1 MFSYYFK
8 LGLRSLLRHRILTA
22 LMVLTIGFGVA
33 SSMVTYAVYR
43 ATARNPIPW
52 KSSQLFVA
60 QVDNWGPNN
69 NESPPGE
76 PAEQLSYID
85 AMALQR
91 AHWAPRQTALYPLG
105 ISVIPDEANRQPEG
119 VNSYAVYSDAFAMF
133 DIPFLYGGAWTA
145 NDDDGHAAVAVI
157 NRDLNDRLFHGE
169 NSVGREVNLE
179 GHLYRVVGV
188 IDTWDP
194 QPLFL
199 DVVNTKG
206 FTDPVEVFIP
216 FTHAIDER
224 FVTSGNNNCVADPGV
239 GWEPWLRSECVWITF
254 WAELP
259 TPAAVATYRERLRAY
274 AAEQQ
279 RAGRFRWPPNVRL
292 HDVVDW
298 LDYQKV
304 VPQGAKVSLVVSVS
318 FLGVCLVNTIGLLL
332 AKFMRRARE
341 IGVRRALGASR
352 REIYAQFLIEAATV
366 GLTGGV
372 LGLLLTAIGM
382 HAVGMVFSVQI
393 ARLAYLNPSLMGLT
407 LAVSVIAALL
417 ASLYPT
423 WRAAQVQPAWQLK
436 SN

>member
-1 MFSYYFK
+1 MFAYYFK
-8 LGLRSLLRHRILTA
+8 LGLLSLSRHRILTA

-69 NESPPGE
+69 SESPAGE
-76 PAEQLSYID
+76 PPEQLTYID
-85 AMALQR
+85 AMALQH

-105 ISVIPDEANRQPEG
+105 MSVIPDEANRQPEG
-119 VNSYAVYSDAFAMF
+119 VNSYGVYTDAFAMF
-133 DIPFLYGGAWTA
+133 DIPFLYGGPWTA

-157 NRDLNDRLFHGE
+157 NRDLNDRMFHGQ
-169 NSVGREVNLE
+169 NSVGREVNLD

-206 FTDPVEVFIP
+206 FTEPVEVFIP
-216 FTHAIDER
+216 FTHALDER
-224 FVTSGNNNCVADPGV
+224 VVTSGNTNCVSDPGV
-239 GWEPWLRSECVWITF
+239 GWDNWLRSECVWITF

-259 TPAAVATYRERLRAY
+259 TPAEAATYRDRLRAY

-279 RAGRFRWPPNVRL
+279 RSGRFRWPPNVRL
-292 HDVVDW
+292 HDVPDW

-382 HAVGMVFSVQI
+382 HGIGLVFSAQI
-393 ARLAYLNPSLMGLT
+393 ARLAYLDPSLMGLT
-407 LAVSVIAALL
+407 LAVSVVAALL